1 MTLLDIII
9 VAIFFLIILII
20 GVIDRKK
27 VTLEDYWVNSRK
39 TKTFFLVATILS
51 SFIGVGAILGIA
63 GIAFKGGGLV
73 ALAIPLSFLFYLMLY
88 AKFIAPKI
96 KEFGDK
102 HKAYTL
108 PDFFATRYSKKAGTV
123 ASLVNLLSYSLYL
136 ALQILGMGIFVN
148 ALTEFDP
155 NIATIIGAMII
166 ITYSTIG
173 GLRADIRT
181 DVFQFIVMLF
191 LLFIFL
197 PIVIFIG
204 GGFGALQ
211 FLPST
216 FLLGTDFAPPYVI
229 ILALLF
235 IGIATFTYADLWQR
249 AYAGE
254 SKKTVKKAAYISGIL
269 VFLFLLMAVLLGIYG
284 KILLPTS
291 TPNTVL
297 SDLLVHVLPAGLY
310 GLILSGFF
318 AAIMSSADTVLLITS
333 MTLVHDIYRKG
344 MNKQMSEEA
353 TLKLSRKVT
362 FILGI
367 MALIIALL
375 IFNIVHLVIE
385 AISFYVV
392 LTPAIIFGFYWKR
405 ANNKSA
411 IWSII
416 IGLIGVIAFLFIDP
430 VQAFIPG
437 IVLSF
442 LTFIIVAFLTKNK
455 NILLPSQNSS
465 F

>member
-1 MTLLDIII
+1 MALIDIII
-9 VAIFFLIILII
+9 VALFFLIVIII
-20 GVIDRKK
+20 GFIERKK
-27 VTLEDYWVNSRK
+27 ITLEDYWVNNRK
-39 TKTFFLVATILS
+39 TKTFFLVATVLS
-51 SFIGVGAILGIA
+51 TFIGVGAILGTA
-63 GIAFKGGGLV
+63 GIAFNGGGLI
-73 ALAIPLSFLFYLMLY
+73 ALAIPFSFLFYLMLY

-108 PDFFATRYSKKAGTV
+108 PDYFAVRYSKKAGIV
-123 ASLVNLLSYSLYL
+123 ASLVNLLSFGLYL

-148 ALTEFDP
+148 ALTGFSP
-155 NIATIIGAMII
+155 NVATIVGALIV
-166 ITYSTIG
+166 ITYTTVG

-181 DVFQFIVMLF
+181 DVFQFIVMLV

-197 PIVIFIG
+197 PIVIFKG

-211 FLPST
+211 SLPSS

-229 ILALLF
+229 LLAFLF

-249 AYAGE
+249 AYAGD
-254 SKKTVKKAAYISGIL
+254 SKKTVKKAAYVSGIL
-269 VFLFLLMAVLLGIYG
+269 AFLFLVMAVLLGVYG
-284 KILLPTS
+284 NILLPNSTS
-291 TPNTVL
+291 NTVI
-297 SDLLVHVLPAGLY
+297 SDLLTLVLPAGLY
-310 GLILSGFF
+310 GLILAGFF
-318 AAIMSSADTVLLITS
+318 AAVMSSADTVLLITS

-353 TLKLSRKVT
+353 TLRLSRKVT

-367 MALIIALL
+367 MALIVALL
-375 IFNIVHLVIE
+375 IFNIVHLAIE

-392 LTPAIIFGFYWKR
+392 LTPSIIFGFYWKR
-405 ANNKSA
+405 ANNKAA

-416 IGLIGVIAFLFIDP
+416 VGLIGVIAFLFIDP
-430 VQAFIPG
+430 IQAFIPG

-455 NILLPSQNSS
+455 NTLPPQNSS